1 MKIKNYFVIA
11 LVVLT
16 LSPLTARAQ
25 SYEAQK
31 ISQSNPEIISLAPGK
46 AITFWVKFKNT
57 GSSSWY
63 NYGSNMVTI
72 RHRGVVSK
80 SAFYHQFWLNGRDAA
95 KLSETVTKTG
105 GEGTFKFALTAPSD
119 GGLYWIKFDLMK
131 GEEKIKGGE
140 IEIPLRV
147 MAPSAP
153 GKAPASSSSVS
164 NKPSEQIAS
173 SSSDAYEMP
182 DFNTSEIKEDNNLL
196 KEEPIVRV
204 GLYNTEEA
212 IKIKANGSYEIRDQD
227 DHLLLRQTQ
236 GEESEVVFDFSKSRQ
251 FVNIG
256 GQRVINTDSYLRFV
270 PQNEQVVLEI
280 SSYKNSPTWNA
291 NLNDNQFRGV
301 LETRYAD
308 PADGGSGRF
317 WMINELKMES
327 YLKGLAEAND
337 VSPAEFLKAL
347 LIAARTYATYYA
359 LNPAKH
365 GIFTVTATEGD
376 QVYRGY
382 GMEKR
387 SLNLSKAV
395 DDTKG
400 MIVFYNDALA
410 ITPYFSQ
417 SDGRTRSWSEVW
429 SGNKPWLVSKPDPY
443 MKGKTMLGH
452 GVGMSARGAL
462 FLGRDGYNFGQILKY
477 YYTGVEIRKT
487 Y

>member
-11 LVVLT
+11 LVILT
-16 LSPLTARAQ
+16 LSPLNVRAQ

-57 GSSSWY
+57 GSSNWH
-63 NYGSNMVTI
+63 NYGTNKVVL
-72 RHRGVVSK
+72 RHRGIVVK
-80 SAFYHQFWLNGRDAA
+80 SAFYHVFWLNGKDAA
-95 KLSETVTKTG
+95 TLSQATVKPKE
-105 GEGTFKFALTAPSD
+105 EGLLKFALTAPSD
-119 GGLYWIKFDLMK
+119 GGLYWVKFDLMK
-131 GEEKIKGGE
+131 GEKKIKGGE

-147 MAPSAP
+147 VAPSASV
-153 GKAPASSSSVS
+153 KTPASSFNTN

-173 SSSDAYEMP
+173 SSSDTYQMP
-182 DFNTSEIKEDNNLL
+182 AFNISEIKEDTNLL

-204 GLYNTEEA
+204 GLYSAEEA
-212 IKIKANGSYEIRDQD
+212 IKIKANGGYEIRDQD

-236 GEESEVVFDFSKSRQ
+236 GEESEVVFDFSQSRQ

-256 GQRVINTDSYLRFV
+256 GQRVINTDSYLRFA
-270 PQNEQVVLEI
+270 PQNEQVILEI

-291 NLNDNQFRGV
+291 NLNDNQFRGI

-337 VSPAEFLKAL
+337 VSPTEFLKAL
-347 LIAARTYATYYA
+347 LIAARTYAAYYA
-359 LNPAKH
+359 LDPVKH

-387 SLNLSKAV
+387 SVNLSKAV

-400 MIVFYNDALA
+400 MIVFYDNKLA
-410 ITPYFSQ
+410 ITPYYSQ

-443 MKGKTMLGH
+443 MKGKKMLGH